1 MFCLF
6 SFVSFAPSLIYLLFC
21 PQQVPPGSPRSPPIV
36 FAVMAN
42 PEVLKDSGRHSKDP
56 EERRAMVEL
65 MCDFVEAMNP
75 GVKLVRC
82 VACSTFLQSSKLT

>member
-1 MFCLF
+1 
-6 SFVSFAPSLIYLLFC
+6 
-21 PQQVPPGSPRSPPIV
+21 
-36 FAVMAN
+36 MAN

-82 VACSTFLQSSKLT
+82 LNYSSIFLFSLQRF

>member
-1 MFCLF
+1 
-6 SFVSFAPSLIYLLFC
+6 
-21 PQQVPPGSPRSPPIV
+21 
-36 FAVMAN
+36 MAN

-82 VACSTFLQSSKLT
+82 VECFAFP

>member
-1 MFCLF
+1 MCIYYFCK
-6 SFVSFAPSLIYLLFC
+6 
-21 PQQVPPGSPRSPPIV
+21 VPPGSPRSPPIV

-75 GVKLVRC
+75 GVKLVRYY
-82 VACSTFLQSSKLT
+82 SNLIN

>member
-1 MFCLF
+1 MLLCLF
-6 SFVSFAPSLIYLLFC
+6 IK
-21 PQQVPPGSPRSPPIV
+21 VPPGSPRSPPIV

-75 GVKLVRC
+75 GVKLVRYIITLLVYC
-82 VACSTFLQSSKLT
+82 PIKNKNKNICNTSPETP

>member
-1 MFCLF
+1 
-6 SFVSFAPSLIYLLFC
+6 
-21 PQQVPPGSPRSPPIV
+21 
-36 FAVMAN
+36 MAN

-75 GVKLVRC
+75 GVKLVRYY
-82 VACSTFLQSSKLT
+82 SNLIN